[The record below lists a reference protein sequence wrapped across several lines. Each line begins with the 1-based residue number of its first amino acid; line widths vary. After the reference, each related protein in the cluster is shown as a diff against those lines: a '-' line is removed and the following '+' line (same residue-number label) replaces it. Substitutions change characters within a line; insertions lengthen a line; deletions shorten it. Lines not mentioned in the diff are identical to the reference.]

1 MLTEA
6 DDDVPGV
13 VGHAREEDE
22 RAADADDAHE
32 AEHRD
37 AQEQRER
44 DLERVVRL
52 VQRAPVLV
60 EHPADVDWMGIA
72 SSRARYSVSGQHAV
86 RAERARRR
94 ERDLRSNP
102 TMIRRMLTTIAAVM
116 VPLGGLNWISVRQGE
131 SREGGYDLLTV
142 CPSRLCS
149 RRSGRR
155 ARRRW
160 DGSFRSSVGALAL
173 AQRRGG

>member
-52 VQRAPVLV
+52 VQREPVPV
-60 EHPADVDWMGIA
+60 EHPADVDWMEVEIA
-72 SSRARYSVSGQHAV
+72 GPGARYSVSFQLTYSTGRT
-86 RAERARRR
+86 RAETEKGLTVEPDHDQEDAHDNRGGDGAAGGVELDLGQAGRKPGGR
-94 ERDLRSNP
+94 LRS
-102 TMIRRMLTTIAAVM
+102 TH
-116 VPLGGLNWISVRQGE
+116 GLPVEIVQ
-131 SREGGYDLLTV
+131 
-142 CPSRLCS
+142 
-149 RRSGRR
+149 
-155 ARRRW
+155 
-160 DGSFRSSVGALAL
+160 
-173 AQRRGG
+173 